1 MTEGEKLSKKVKA
14 KVILASM
21 AGNALEFYD
30 FYLCGTFASLFAEL
44 FFPTQDP
51 TAALLS
57 SLSAFVVGYFVRP
70 IGAIIFGHLGDR
82 LGRKKALTIS
92 IFAMAIPTGI
102 IGLLPTY
109 AMIGLWAPILL
120 VACRLIQGICAGGE
134 YNGAA
139 IFAIEHTSKQH
150 KSLAGS
156 MMSVSG
162 GGGALLATFTGYL
175 FTQATMPAWGWR
187 IPFLL
192 GVVLGLIGLYIR
204 HRTGE
209 TPDFEKKVSP
219 EPLKKPLLEALSKN
233 PLSVLCCIGGAA
245 FSGAL
250 SSTFAAYMNVYMV
263 KVVGL
268 TLSNSMFLNVF
279 GLLTFV
285 ALAPVAGWIADK
297 TSPRKVMTAS
307 AIALAILFIP
317 VFKLA
322 QHATTTSILAA
333 YLLLTSFAA
342 GFIAPMNQFMNQ
354 LFTPAMRYSGIAFG
368 YGVGMAT
375 LGGTVPLVATYLISI
390 TENTLAPAYYLMSI
404 SLLGLL
410 VIALSFKAMK
420 TSDRVH
426 LSKSADSIKHSSRQQ
441 KVA

>member
-1 MTEGEKLSKKVKA
+1 MSKNV

-30 FYLCGTFASLFAEL
+30 FYLCGTFASLFAEI
-44 FFPTQDP
+44 FFPSQDS

-57 SLSAFVVGYFVRP
+57 SLSAFAVGYFVRP

-82 LGRKKALTIS
+82 LGRKRALTIS

-109 AMIGLWAPILL
+109 SMIGLWAPVLL

-139 IFAIEHTSKQH
+139 IFAIEHATNRY

-175 FTQATMPAWGWR
+175 FTQAAMPSWGWR

-192 GVVLGLIGLYIR
+192 GVILGLIGLYIR
-204 HRTGE
+204 RRTGE
-209 TPDFEKKVSP
+209 TPDFQNTVSQA
-219 EPLKKPLLEALSKN
+219 PLKKPLLDALTKK
-233 PLSVLCCIGGAA
+233 PLSVFCCIGGAA

-250 SSTFAAYMNVYMV
+250 SSTFAAYMNIYMV

-285 ALAPVAGWIADK
+285 LLAPVAGWIADK
-297 TSPRKVMTAS
+297 TTPHKVMTVS
-307 AIALAILFIP
+307 AFALAFLFIP
-317 VFKLA
+317 IFKLA
-322 QHATTTSILAA
+322 QHATTLSILTA

-354 LFTPAMRYSGIAFG
+354 LFNPSMRYSGIAFG
-368 YGVGMAT
+368 YGIGMAT

-390 TENTLAPAYYLMSI
+390 TGNLLAPAYYLMGVSM
-404 SLLGLL
+404 LGLII
-410 VIALSFKAMK
+410 IALSFKAK
-420 TSDRVH
+420 KSVDAEAVLNRKSV
-426 LSKSADSIKHSSRQQ
+426 SKQSARQT
-441 KVA
+441 KAA